1 MSKQGGPRMMTKER
15 QSNRRE
21 RGAPFVAV
29 LLFLLVAAF
38 AGPAHAGRSP
48 AEPPLLLEAIEI
60 EGNTRTPVET
70 VNRYL
75 PLRAGQEVTP
85 ISILLAV
92 EELERSGI
100 FERVEYASRPGG
112 ERGAI
117 VLLLTVTEWGV
128 DFRFGAG
135 YQDLSGWYLI
145 PAELRFDNRLG
156 RGERTRLHARLGHR
170 LAGVAFLFEE
180 PRFGDG
186 RNHWG
191 FSLSGFGNNRI
202 YYVDGIEYRH
212 ALSRASFE
220 AHAGRRL
227 TEHLEIELG
236 GCVESVEVDSFAEAY
251 SESEALGVDIGDRL
265 EVGDLPA
272 GVAADVGKESRGILR
287 LDWTWDSRGPRLVA
301 GSPASGLWGR
311 VRTEEIIQGDHG
323 FPRVTADLRTYGAF
337 ASTALAARLR
347 AGFAGE
353 SAPFHDRFY
362 VGGLYTVRGFP
373 SQSLSDPSGE
383 TKFWSASVE
392 VRRALIGSKE
402 NPRLAGLL
410 FLEAGD
416 GWNDE
421 SPRWSDIAAGAGY
434 GFRLRVPWVGWLGV
448 DVGIPLTDTPAEE
461 SFHGHASIGWT
472 F

>member
-1 MSKQGGPRMMTKER
+1 MMMREPDKALRRKGRGGLSIALLLLLGWVGLSFAER
-15 QSNRRE
+15 
-21 RGAPFVAV
+21 AP
-29 LLFLLVAAF
+29 
-38 AGPAHAGRSP
+38 STS
-48 AEPPLLLEAIEI
+48 PPLLLEAIAI
-60 EGNTRTPVET
+60 EGNTRTPRET
-70 VNRYL
+70 VYHYL
-75 PLRAGQEVTP
+75 PLRPGQSVSPEEIVV
-85 ISILLAV
+85 AV
-92 EELERSGI
+92 EKLRGSGL
-100 FERVEYASRPGG
+100 FEEVDYSSRPGSK
-112 ERGAI
+112 RGTI
-117 VLLLTVTEWGV
+117 VLLLDVTEWGV